1 MTSRIIQ
8 ADWMNS
14 YKVQNN
20 VNVRNSQNF
29 FYNLSEDHFEIKKHV
44 S

>member
-1 MTSRIIQ
+1 
-8 ADWMNS
+8 MNS
-14 YKVQNN
+14 YKVQN
-20 VNVRNSQNF
+20 NVRNSQNF